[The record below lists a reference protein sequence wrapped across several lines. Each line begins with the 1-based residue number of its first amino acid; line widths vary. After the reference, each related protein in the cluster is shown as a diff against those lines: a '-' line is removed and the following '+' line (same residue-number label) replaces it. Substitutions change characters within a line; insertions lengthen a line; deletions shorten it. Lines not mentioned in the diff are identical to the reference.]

1 MKHGPLLAV
10 LLIFFLLF
18 VSACQT
24 LPAPDPH
31 AIVVAVGVRLFKG
44 AGDRAS
50 QAEDARTIQE
60 IYQGLSRLE
69 KRIETL
75 ETILLDRTREAQ
87 RE

>member
-1 MKHGPLLAV
+1 MSIVVEGALVLVLAG
-10 LLIFFLLF
+10 I
-18 VSACQT
+18 A
-24 LPAPDPH
+24 
-31 AIVVAVGVRLFKG
+31 AIVVAVGVRLFRG

-75 ETILLDRTREAQ
+75 ETILFDHRREGPQ
-87 RE
+87 E